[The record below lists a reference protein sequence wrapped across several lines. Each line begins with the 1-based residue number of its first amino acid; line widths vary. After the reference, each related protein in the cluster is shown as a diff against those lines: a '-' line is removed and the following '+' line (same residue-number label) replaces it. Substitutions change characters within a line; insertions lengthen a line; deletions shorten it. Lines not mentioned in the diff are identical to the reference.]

1 MSVFLYQTSRLLN
14 NIKDV
19 EDLTNEEKREH
30 AFKVLCEWPSAREQL
45 RLSDIYD
52 PNLGIHLG
60 DKLWTNQQY
69 SALKVYKTLDVSTE
83 DILEKIIERD
93 GTLNSFSTHI
103 SSLFSLFPSN
113 SLDEIEKELQRSA
126 QNHGKTRKHR
136 YQIQLLKQGVLSCI
150 TDSWD
155 EMSSSTEYNLMSQKF
170 KAMTLFEFLDKYPL
184 PTNLKEIEEQSNG
197 RIFRFLHSIN
207 PERLQAEVKD
217 SLDCA
222 NSFWNVPDI
231 KAQLTKF
238 IDEWSYDRNF
248 NNRYCFGFVD
258 SLIELMWIR
267 EKMLAVKNMNASQ
280 RNILWD
286 NINLK
291 NESHTKWLFNE
302 VKKKPSVFLKIL
314 QGTIQQLTENNE
326 SENVVFTLDNL
337 MELEFKAW
345 LCICEHEYLKLV
357 NVTLFEKL
365 IDHNLIYNHDA
376 FVIQEI
382 INSGL
387 LLIILSVLKL
397 FIDDRNSFSAEQ
409 WRRLHQTKNQAL
421 QMEKTIISQI
431 NEEVKTDALDMTQ
444 KSIMS
449 QNNEEVK
456 TDTLDIT
463 LITTPEENTL
473 ETRESTKIGSSF
485 ITDEKLTLPNLTV
498 NENEEIPSNTETVK
512 VEGKEKL
519 YTKVLNETT
528 LRILCQKPRN
538 ATAIT
543 QDMQEDAPQE
553 DKFKDTNEITLLQG
567 FSVSVISSTSLLR
580 QDDKINFQLR
590 FLYYLSLSD
599 EEKIPPAERNLSE
612 KLVADAAGSTSLL
625 LKGSLDR
632 TTPNIKNYG

>member
-1 MSVFLYQTSRLLN
+1 M
-14 NIKDV
+14 
-19 EDLTNEEKREH
+19 
-30 AFKVLCEWPSAREQL
+30 
-45 RLSDIYD
+45 
-52 PNLGIHLG
+52 
-60 DKLWTNQQY
+60 
-69 SALKVYKTLDVSTE
+69 
-83 DILEKIIERD
+83 
-93 GTLNSFSTHI
+93 
-103 SSLFSLFPSN
+103 
-113 SLDEIEKELQRSA
+113 
-126 QNHGKTRKHR
+126 
-136 YQIQLLKQGVLSCI
+136 
-150 TDSWD
+150 
-155 EMSSSTEYNLMSQKF
+155 
-170 KAMTLFEFLDKYPL
+170 
-184 PTNLKEIEEQSNG
+184 
-197 RIFRFLHSIN
+197 
-207 PERLQAEVKD
+207 
-217 SLDCA
+217 
-222 NSFWNVPDI
+222 
-231 KAQLTKF
+231 
-238 IDEWSYDRNF
+238 
-248 NNRYCFGFVD
+248 D

-291 NESHTKWLFNE
+291 NESHVKWLFNE
-302 VKKKPSVFLKIL
+302 VKKKPSIFLKIL

-449 QNNEEVK
+449 KNNEEVK

-553 DKFKDTNEITLLQG
+553 EKFKDTNEITLLQG
-567 FSVSVISSTSLLR
+567 FSVSVIFSTSLLR

-625 LKGSLDR
+625 LEGSLDR